1 MLDICFIRLYDRK
14 QIDCIQENPYERIP
28 FWTLFFCSAAFG
40 GIIGAYFG
48 TAEYRIRCHMP
59 LITGKCYCP
68 LCGHSLSLIHQ
79 IPVVSWLFLR
89 GRCHYCSGP
98 VPIRYPLTE
107 SGFLVYYGFTFCA
120 LWGHPLL
127 TLVSWFGLVCL
138 LLLWRCQGQFLSA
151 VRAMAVFAGY
161 HGIYGLVFSCIC
173 AATQPM

>member
-1 MLDICFIRLYDRK
+1 M
-14 QIDCIQENPYERIP
+14 NVSP

-48 TAEYRIRCHMP
+48 TAEYRIRCHM
-59 LITGKCYCP
+59 
-68 LCGHSLSLIHQ
+68 
-79 IPVVSWLFLR
+79 LFLR